1 MGKYGTKTGA
11 RRVSMPGRDGTGPQ
25 GKGPMTGRG
34 MGKPQGAKRRRQGN
48 TAAQQEPAKSNE
60 EK

>member
-34 MGKPQGAKRRRQGN
+34 MGMQQGAKRRKKVG
-48 TAAQQEPAKSNE
+48 AVSQQEPQKSNE

>member
-1 MGKYGTKTGA
+1 MSEYGARTGT

-25 GKGPMTGRG
+25 GKGPVTGRG
-34 MGKPQGAKRRRQGN
+34 MSNQQGAKKRKRAG
-48 TAAQQEPAKSNE
+48 TVPQQEPQKSNE